1 MRPAV
6 KILVPFLLGAAITGG
21 LWIYT
26 AWSRGAEQDGLEKD
40 LAACRKVADKVKDAE
55 GVATRTATELST
67 CRGELDSFKT
77 ASKTTGTWFCALPDD
92 KGASA
97 CFATRP
103 ECEAQA
109 TACREQSY
117 VVCAGE
123 GRCFS
128 DIWGCVKQ
136 APAGQSCETRR

>member
-21 LWIYT
+21 LWIYM
-26 AWSRGAEQDGLEKD
+26 SRSGSAARDDLEEE
-40 LAACRKVADKVKDAE
+40 LAACRKVSATVKDAE
-55 GVATRTATELST
+55 AKATTATGELTT
-67 CRGELDSFKT
+67 CRRELESL
-77 ASKTTGTWFCALPDD
+77 KTTSKAGTWFCALPDD

-109 TACREQSY
+109 TACREQSFA
-117 VVCAGE
+117 VCAGE

-136 APAGQSCETRR
+136 APAGQTCETRR

>member
-26 AWSRGAEQDGLEKD
+26 AMSSSAAQGDLADE
-40 LAACRKVADKVKDAE
+40 LAACRKVAAAVKQAE
-55 GVATRTATELST
+55 GKAQTAAAELT
-67 CRGELDSFKT
+67 ACRGEVESLKAT
-77 ASKTTGTWFCALPDD
+77 SKAGTWFCALPDD

-97 CFATRP
+97 CVASRA

-109 TACREQSY
+109 TACREQAFA
-117 VVCAGE
+117 VCAGE

-128 DIWGCVKQ
+128 DVWGCVKQ
-136 APAGQSCETRR
+136 APAGQACETRR

>member
-6 KILVPFLLGAAITGG
+6 KILVPFLLGAAIIGG

-26 AWSRGAEQDGLEKD
+26 AWSGASAHDDLEKD
-40 LAACRKVADKVKDAE
+40 LAACNKVAGKVKDAE
-55 GVATRTATELST
+55 SVATKTAAELTT
-67 CRGELDSFKT
+67 CRGQIDAL
-77 ASKTTGTWFCALPDD
+77 KTTNKVGTWFCALPDD
-92 KGASA
+92 KGASS

-109 TACREQSY
+109 TACREQSFA
-117 VVCAGE
+117 VCAGE

-136 APAGQSCETRR
+136 APAGQTCETRR

>member
-6 KILVPFLLGAAITGG
+6 KILIPFLIGAAVTGG

-26 AWSRGAEQDGLEKD
+26 ARSGQSDRDDLED
-40 LAACRKVADKVKDAE
+40 ELGQCRKAAGTAKDAE
-55 GVATRTATELST
+55 KKATSAAAELTA
-67 CRGELDSFKT
+67 CRGEVDSLKAT
-77 ASKTTGTWFCALPDD
+77 SKTGTWFCALPDD
-92 KGASA
+92 KGASS
-97 CFATRP
+97 CFATRA

-109 TACREQSY
+109 TACREQSFA
-117 VVCAGE
+117 VCAGE